1 MKSEHWQETGNL
13 ILGIWLFLSPWV
25 FRFFHWADMDTMNF
39 LVMGVAI
46 AAIAVMAKYMH
57 ALWEDWV
64 TLVLGAWMVFSP
76 WILGFTHN
84 TVAFVDAVIAGL
96 FVVGIAL
103 SEIYRDMP
111 RMDDKS
117 AGAH

>member
-1 MKSEHWQETGNL
+1 MKTQQHYWQETGTL
-13 ILGIWLFLSPWV
+13 IVGIWLFLSPWV

-46 AAIAVMAKYMH
+46 AVVAVLAKYMH

-64 TLVLGAWMVFSP
+64 TLALGAWMILSP
-76 WILGFTHN
+76 WILGFTDN
-84 TVAFVDAVIAGL
+84 PVAFVDAVIAGL

-103 SEIYRDMP
+103 SATYRDMHLE
-111 RMDDKS
+111 DK
-117 AGAH
+117 GAVQ

>member
-1 MKSEHWQETGNL
+1 MKKQYWQETGNL
-13 ILGIWLFLSPWV
+13 IVGIWLFLSPLI

-46 AAIAVMAKYMH
+46 AAVAVLAKYMH

-64 TLVLGAWMVFSP
+64 TLILGVWMVISP
-76 WILGFTHN
+76 WLMGFTDN
-84 TVAFVDAVIAGL
+84 KVAFVDAVIAGL

-103 SEIYRDMP
+103 SAAYRDMYP
-111 RMDDKS
+111 PHNENI
-117 AGAH
+117 GAL